1 MGQRSRRL
9 ENVDRRVSTKQTWTH
24 WNALMSNEALISTV
38 SQLQA
43 EVETLGLRGLRAAS
57 TEQLQWLRHTR
68 DTLSEMGAEFL
79 AAKMTQL
86 LASMEQ
92 TQSDAAARLLDLLTT
107 IRVLIVCSPCKPW
120 KAY

>member
-1 MGQRSRRL
+1 
-9 ENVDRRVSTKQTWTH
+9 
-24 WNALMSNEALISTV
+24 MSNEALISTI

-57 TEQLQWLRHTR
+57 AEQLQWLRHTR
-68 DTLSEMGAEFL
+68 DSLSEMGAEFL

-107 IRVLIVCSPCKPW
+107 IRVFDRVLTMQTVESILSPLCDENDERDSI
-120 KAY
+120 